1 MLKCNFVLHFNKTPM
16 LKKYFLFAL
25 LFLLLCSGCDMFD
38 YHPYDGQ
45 ITGETGINAKNIAR
59 IQEATAGKTT
69 IKFVMMGDSQRY
81 YDETEQFVH
90 EINNRTDIDFVIHGG
105 DMTDFGATEE
115 FMWQRDIMNG
125 LTIPYVA
132 LLGNHDCLGNG
143 QSVFNTI
150 FGEENFSFVAGN
162 IKMVCLNTNALEFDY
177 SKPVPDFTFL
187 EQELNAE
194 IPAYEKTIVAMH
206 VRPYSEQ
213 FNNNVAWVFQ
223 DVIKRF
229 PNLQFCLSAHEHR
242 VQVDDLFN
250 DGIVYYGCPNMD
262 KRSYLVFTVTP
273 DNNYTYEVVEY

>member
-1 MLKCNFVLHFNKTPM
+1 MLKCNFGIHFNPCPM
-16 LKKYFLFAL
+16 RNKYILFLFSLSWL
-25 LFLLLCSGCDMFD
+25 LSGCDMFD
-38 YHPYDGQ
+38 SHPYDGQ
-45 ITGETGINAKNIAR
+45 IDGETGINAKNIAR

-69 IKFVMMGDSQRY
+69 LKFIMMGDSQRY
-81 YDETEQFVH
+81 YDETEQFVN
-90 EINNRTDIDFVIHGG
+90 EVNKRDDIDFVIHGG

-125 LTIPYVA
+125 LHIPYVV

-143 QSVFNTI
+143 QEVFNTI

-162 IKMVCLNTNALEFDY
+162 IKFLCLNTNALEFDY

-194 IPAYEKTIVAMH
+194 LPAYEKTIVAMH

-213 FNNNVAWVFQ
+213 FNNNVSWVFQ

-250 DGIVYYGCPNMD
+250 DGIMYYGCPNMD
-262 KRSYLVFTVTP
+262 KKSYLVFTVTP